1 MSGNLRKKNFVLG
14 VLNGVIFK
22 FGLSFIDPNTVLPV
36 FVSLL
41 TSSKIIIGS
50 VVTIRTFGWFM
61 PQIFVASF
69 TEHWEKRKPIY
80 ILGATLRASSLF
92 LLFLI
97 TYFWG
102 GKTSSLLLVSF
113 LILYGTSCLGGGLGG
128 LPFLDIVGKVITPR
142 HRGKFFSL
150 RLFFGGFLSIGSGLI
165 VKYILADPI
174 RFPFS
179 HNYALL
185 FLFAFLGTSSGMLL
199 FTFIREPIELPAVKK
214 RSSFFTYLK
223 KIHIILRENKNY
235 NRFFWA
241 IIFLNCGVIT
251 LPFYAI
257 YGREILHFTSEMIGI
272 FIAAQMIGAMVSAL
286 FWGFLSDKYG
296 NKIVV
301 ELSGLIGVSV
311 PLLVILTTFLYK
323 IVRVEFF
330 PQFSLTLYTIIFVL
344 LGMNLNGLFL
354 GQNNLLLEI
363 APARERATYIGVIN
377 TAVGLITLLPLVG
390 GYIIEWTS
398 YTVAFS
404 LSLTLMFIGTIF
416 AFFIVEPR
424 NKTLNKDNKSHPSTL
439 PLSKQ

>member
-1 MSGNLRKKNFVLG
+1 MSGKLRKKNFVLG

-61 PQIFVASF
+61 PQIFVANF
-69 TEHWEKRKPIY
+69 TEHWKKRKPIY

-92 LLFLI
+92 SLFLI

-102 GKTSSLLLVSF
+102 GKISSLLLVSF
-113 LILYGTSCLGGGLGG
+113 LIFYGISCLGGGLGG

-150 RLFFGGFLSIGSGLI
+150 RLFFGGLLSIGSGLI
-165 VKYILADPI
+165 VRHILAKSI
-174 RFPFS
+174 RFPFP

-185 FLFAFLGTSSGMLL
+185 FLFAFLGTSLGMFL
-199 FTFIREPIELPAVKK
+199 FTFIREPIELPTAKK
-214 RSSFFTYLK
+214 RSNFFTYLK
-223 KIHIILRENKNY
+223 KIRIILREDKNY
-235 NRFFWA
+235 NRFFWT

-257 YGREILHFTSEMIGI
+257 YGREAFHFASEMVGV
-272 FIAAQMIGAMVSAL
+272 FISAQMIGAMISAL

-301 ELSGLIGVSV
+301 ELSGLIGLSV
-311 PLLVILTTFLYK
+311 PLLVMLTMLLYK
-323 IVRVEFF
+323 TARAEFF
-330 PQFSLTLYTIIFVL
+330 SQLPLVLYTIVFVL

-363 APARERATYIGVIN
+363 APAGERATYIGVIN

-404 LSLTLMFIGTIF
+404 LSSIFMFIGTFF

-424 NKTLNKDNKSHPSTL
+424 KKILNKDNQSHSSSF
-439 PLSKQ
+439 PLNKQ